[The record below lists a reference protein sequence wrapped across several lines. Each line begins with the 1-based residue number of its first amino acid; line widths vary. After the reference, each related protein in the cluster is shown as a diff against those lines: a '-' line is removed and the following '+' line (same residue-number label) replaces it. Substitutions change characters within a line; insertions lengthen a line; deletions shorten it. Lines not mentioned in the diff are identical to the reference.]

1 LSKNRVEL
9 HCHTHYSLMD
19 GLNTPDEMVR
29 VAKSFDMPAISIT
42 DHGSLSGHRD
52 LQSAAAEHGV
62 KPILGV
68 EAYISPT
75 DRFDRR
81 PVTKREDNTS
91 LYNHIILLAKNQ
103 NGLKNLNQM
112 SREAWVGGYYNKPRI
127 DWELLDEYGDDM
139 FILSGC
145 MNGLIP
151 KAFERG
157 DIDEAY
163 NVAKKFKGRFGDNFL
178 IEVQAHNPP
187 ALNAFLLEMADKHN
201 MRPVATTD
209 CHFTRPE
216 LRWVEEAMLI
226 LSTSPK
232 KAAGKDYA
240 STSHIKDTFERFR
253 DLYPDRPI
261 SFEDIDV
268 YLMNREELEEGFSHQ
283 NIVREDIYENTL
295 WAAEQVD
302 SYTYLKNEDFLP
314 RTVEDPDA
322 ELRDKVFLGLDALGL
337 SQNSEYVERAKEEL
351 AIIAKKRF
359 SPYFLI
365 VGDMVEYA
373 KDAGIFVGPGR
384 GSAAGSLV
392 CYSLGITSVDPIKY
406 NLLFFRFIDES
417 RDDWPDIDTDFEKSR
432 RGEIKEYLRNKY
444 GYVAS
449 ISNFIYF
456 KDKGVIRDAA
466 RVYAVPMD
474 EVNKALKQIDTWNDY
489 LTTSA
494 KDCVDFR
501 TKYPEVTELASE
513 LRGRIRNVGLHAA
526 GIVTSSVPIE
536 DYAPF
541 ETRSDPSDK
550 ISGRIPA
557 IAWDMDQ
564 CADVGLIKL
573 DVLGLTTLD
582 VLHDTI
588 KFIENRHDKKIDL
601 NSLPLDDKRVFSNL
615 TQGNTVGVFQAD
627 AAPYTSL
634 LQEMGVDNFEDLI
647 ASNALVRP
655 GARNTVGADFIRRKK
670 GLEKVSYVH
679 PIMEPVLEG
688 TYGTIVYQEQVM
700 LAATMLG
707 GLSNSEANKL
717 RKIIGKKRDASE
729 FDEYRDRF
737 IEGATKHIS
746 NDAAVALWHDFE
758 AHAGYSFNRS
768 HAVAYSLL
776 SYWTMWLK
784 IYYPIEFM
792 TALFRNESDAEKKTS
807 IFIEMRRLGI
817 KVKTP
822 HVNESDAHAKI
833 VSSDSEDYIRLGL
846 TDIKYISDKVFAHID
861 RERPYESAARFR
873 AYASKKGSGI
883 SSQAIQSLNAVGAL
897 EFKDNK
903 RKGDEP
909 NNYYEYLK
917 IPRFAGK
924 PLPQEVLDVITN
936 VDEYHEEGTY
946 IIKGMVKSFK
956 RGKSAAGKEWVRVEI
971 VDETGNIG
979 AFCDPGNTPVAGQMY
994 IMLITWN
1001 RIMKY
1006 IPVDEFDENNK
1017 EHFVQFMHGKGAKPK
1032 VGELEVLAVEIR
1044 FTAKRQLMATVVVAN
1059 SQREMRRVFVFPAT
1073 YSTNAGKIK
1082 EGRVLRAKL
1091 GKSQDGTMFIKEIDK

>member
-1 LSKNRVEL
+1 
-9 HCHTHYSLMD
+9 MD
-19 GLNTPDEMVR
+19 GLNTPEEMVR
-29 VAKSFDMPAISIT
+29 VAKSFGMPAISIT

-52 LQSAAAEHGV
+52 LQQACREHGV
-62 KPILGV
+62 RPILGV

-81 PVTKREDNTS
+81 PVAKRDDNTS

-103 NGLKNLNQM
+103 DGLKNLNQM

-157 DIDEAY
+157 EIDEARAI
-163 NVAKKFKGRFGDNFL
+163 AKKFSDRFGENFL

-187 ALNAFLLEMADKHN
+187 ELNSFLLDIADKHSIK
-201 MRPVATTD
+201 PVATTD

-232 KAAGKDYA
+232 KAAGADYA
-240 STSHIKDTFERFR
+240 STSDIKDVFERFR
-253 DLYPDRPI
+253 TLYPDRPI

-268 YLMNREELEEGFSHQ
+268 YLMNREELEQGFSRQ
-283 NIVREDIYENTL
+283 DITREDIYENTM
-295 WAAEQVD
+295 WVAEQVSD
-302 SYTYLKNEDFLP
+302 YTYLKNEDFLP

-322 ELRDKVFLGLDALGL
+322 ELKDKVFLGLDRLGL
-337 SQNSEYVERAKEEL
+337 AQSEEYIARAKHEL
-351 AIIAKKRF
+351 EIIAKKRF

-365 VGDMVEYA
+365 VGDMVDYA
-373 KDAGIFVGPGR
+373 KNNGIFVGPGR

-406 NLLFFRFIDES
+406 DLLFFRFIDES

-432 RGEIKEYLRNKY
+432 RGEIKEYLRRKY

-456 KDKGVIRDAA
+456 KDKGVIRDAS
-466 RVYAVPMD
+466 RVYAVPVD
-474 EVNKALKQIDTWNDY
+474 EVNRALKQVDTWDDY

-550 ISGRIPA
+550 VSGRIPA
-557 IAWDMDQ
+557 VAWDMDQ

-582 VLHDTI
+582 VLHDTLR
-588 KFIENRHDKKIDL
+588 FVEERHDKKIELDD
-601 NSLPLDDKRVFSNL
+601 LPLDDRRVFSSF

-634 LQEMGVDNFEDLI
+634 LQEMGVDDFEDLV

-679 PIMEPVLEG
+679 EMMKPILEA

-707 GLSNSEANKL
+707 GLTDSEANKL

-729 FDEYRDRF
+729 FDAYRDKF
-737 IEGATKHIS
+737 IAGATEYIS
-746 NDAAVALWHDFE
+746 EDAAKSLWHDFE

-784 IYYPIEFM
+784 INYPLEFM
-792 TALFRNESDAEKKTS
+792 TALLRNEADVEKKTS
-807 IFIEMRRLGI
+807 IFIEMRRLGL

-822 HVNESDAHAKI
+822 HVNESDAQAKI
-833 VSSDSEDYIRLGL
+833 VDDYIRLGL

-861 RERPYESAARFR
+861 KKRPYSSYAEFR
-873 AYASKKGSGI
+873 TNASRKGSGI
-883 SSQAIQSLNAVGAL
+883 SSQAIESLNSVGAL
-897 EFKDNK
+897 EFRDN
-903 RKGDEP
+903 RRTGEEP

-917 IPRFAGK
+917 IPRFVGK
-924 PLPQEVLDVITN
+924 PLPAEVLEVITDA
-936 VDEYHEEGTY
+936 DEYHEEGTY
-946 IIKGMVKSFK
+946 ILKGMVKSFK

-971 VDETGNIG
+971 VDETGSIG
-979 AFCDPGNTPVAGQMY
+979 AFCDPGNTPIAGQMY
-994 IMLITWN
+994 VMLITWN

-1006 IPVDEFDENNK
+1006 IPVDEFDDKNT
-1017 EHFVQFMHGKGAKPK
+1017 EHFVQFMYGNGGKPK
-1032 VGELEVLAVEIR
+1032 VGELEVLAVERR

-1059 SQREMRRVFVFPAT
+1059 SAREMRRVFVFPSV
-1073 YSTNAGKIK
+1073 YSTAAGKIK
-1082 EGRVLRAKL
+1082 EGKVLSAKL
-1091 GKSQDGTMFIKEIDK
+1091 GKTNDGTMYIKELS

>member
-1 LSKNRVEL
+1 
-9 HCHTHYSLMD
+9 
-19 GLNTPDEMVR
+19 
-29 VAKSFDMPAISIT
+29 
-42 DHGSLSGHRD
+42 
-52 LQSAAAEHGV
+52 
-62 KPILGV
+62 
-68 EAYISPT
+68 
-75 DRFDRR
+75 
-81 PVTKREDNTS
+81 
-91 LYNHIILLAKNQ
+91 
-103 NGLKNLNQM
+103 
-112 SREAWVGGYYNKPRI
+112 
-127 DWELLDEYGDDM
+127 
-139 FILSGC
+139 
-145 MNGLIP
+145 
-151 KAFERG
+151 
-157 DIDEAY
+157 
-163 NVAKKFKGRFGDNFL
+163 
-178 IEVQAHNPP
+178 
-187 ALNAFLLEMADKHN
+187 
-201 MRPVATTD
+201 
-209 CHFTRPE
+209 
-216 LRWVEEAMLI
+216 
-226 LSTSPK
+226 
-232 KAAGKDYA
+232 
-240 STSHIKDTFERFR
+240 
-253 DLYPDRPI
+253 
-261 SFEDIDV
+261 
-268 YLMNREELEEGFSHQ
+268 
-283 NIVREDIYENTL
+283 
-295 WAAEQVD
+295 
-302 SYTYLKNEDFLP
+302 
-314 RTVEDPDA
+314 
-322 ELRDKVFLGLDALGL
+322 
-337 SQNSEYVERAKEEL
+337 
-351 AIIAKKRF
+351 
-359 SPYFLI
+359 
-365 VGDMVEYA
+365 
-373 KDAGIFVGPGR
+373 
-384 GSAAGSLV
+384 
-392 CYSLGITSVDPIKY
+392 LGITSVDPIKY

-432 RGEIKEYLRNKY
+432 RGEIKEYLRRKY

-474 EVNKALKQIDTWNDY
+474 EVNRALKQVDTWADY

-494 KDCVDFR
+494 KDCVEFR
-501 TKYPEVTELASE
+501 VKYPEVTELASQ

-582 VLHDTI
+582 VIRDTI
-588 KFIENRHDKKIDL
+588 NFVRDRHGKSVDL

-634 LQEMGVDNFEDLI
+634 LQEMGVDTFEDLV

-670 GLEKVSYVH
+670 GLESVTYVH
-679 PIMEPVLEG
+679 DMMKPILES

-700 LAATMLG
+700 QTATMLG

-729 FDEYRDRF
+729 FDAYRDKF
-737 IEGATKHIS
+737 VSGASQYITE
-746 NDAAVALWHDFE
+746 DAARDLWHDFE
-758 AHAGYSFNRS
+758 AHADYSFNRS

-792 TALFRNESDAEKKTS
+792 ASLFRNEVDQEKKTS

-822 HVNESDAHAKI
+822 HVNESDAEAKI
-833 VSSDSEDYIRLGL
+833 VGDYIRLGL
-846 TDIKYISDKVFAHID
+846 GDIKYISDKVFARID
-861 RERPYESAARFR
+861 KARPYSSFAEFRGHAA
-873 AYASKKGSGI
+873 KKGSGV

-903 RKGDEP
+903 RVGDEP

-917 IPRFAGK
+917 IPRFSGK
-924 PLPQEVLDVITN
+924 PLPPTVLEVITN
-936 VDEYHEEGTY
+936 VDEYNEEGTY
-946 IIKGMVKSFK
+946 IVKGMVKSFK

-1006 IPVDEFDENNK
+1006 IPVDDFDENNP
-1017 EHFVQFMHGKGAKPK
+1017 EHFVKFMHGKGSKPK
-1032 VGELEVLAVEIR
+1032 VGELEVLAVERR
-1044 FTAKRQLMATVVVAN
+1044 FTAKRQLMATIVVAN
-1059 SQREMRRVFVFPAT
+1059 SQREMRRLFIFPST
-1073 YSTNAGKIK
+1073 YATNAGKIK
-1082 EGRVLRAKL
+1082 EGKILRAKL
-1091 GKSQDGTMFIKEIDK
+1091 GKSQDGTMFIKEIEK